1 MARLPN
7 LNALRVLTEVAR
19 SGSFSAAA
27 QALGVTQSAVSK
39 QIAGLEDHFG
49 QKLFQRFHRR
59 VEITAFGRQVA
70 DRAAEAFAHLQAG
83 LPDRPDRAPNQIRL
97 WGDADFVEL
106 WLFPRLRRFEA
117 EHPDIRIS
125 ISVAVGM
132 NRPPE
137 QPFDCAVIWGRGDWT
152 GCRFSAL
159 MTNTVFP
166 VAAPGYFR
174 DTARRPRLSD
184 VPEGHLIHDQTTFWW
199 RAFREAAGE
208 RGPNAQ
214 AGRIYNR
221 TSLCL
226 EATARGDGVTI
237 GDEVTT
243 RRHLEEGILLC
254 PFDLRLPSPDA
265 YYILEPEDAPS
276 AGPTADF
283 LRWLRAE
290 AEDHARFFRQFWRRQ
305 G

>member
-1 MARLPN
+1 MNRLPN
-7 LNALRVLTEVAR
+7 LHALQVLTAVAR
-19 SGSFSAAA
+19 TGSFTAAA

-49 QKLFQRFHRR
+49 QPLFRRFHRR

-70 DRAAEAFAHLQAG
+70 DRAAEAFRHLETG
-83 LPDRPDRAPNQIRL
+83 LSGDAQRTPDQIRL
-97 WGDADFVEL
+97 WGDSDFVEL
-106 WLFPRLRRFEA
+106 WLFPRLKRFEA
-117 EHPDIRIS
+117 QNPDIRIS

-132 NRPPE
+132 NRPPDG
-137 QPFDCAVIWGRGDWT
+137 PYDCAVIWGRGDWS
-152 GCRFSAL
+152 GCRFTAL

-174 DTARRPRLSD
+174 DLGREPRLSD
-184 VPEGHLIHDQTTFWW
+184 VPEHHLIHDQTSFWW
-199 RAFREAAGE
+199 RAFREATGDRAL
-208 RGPNAQ
+208 NAH

-221 TSLCL
+221 TALCL

-243 RRHLEEGILLC
+243 RRHLEEGLLVC
-254 PFDLRLPSPDA
+254 PFGLRLPSPDA
-265 YYILEPEDAPS
+265 YYIVEPEGAPTD
-276 AGPTADF
+276 GPLAAF
-283 LRWLRAE
+283 LRWLRDE

-305 G
+305 D